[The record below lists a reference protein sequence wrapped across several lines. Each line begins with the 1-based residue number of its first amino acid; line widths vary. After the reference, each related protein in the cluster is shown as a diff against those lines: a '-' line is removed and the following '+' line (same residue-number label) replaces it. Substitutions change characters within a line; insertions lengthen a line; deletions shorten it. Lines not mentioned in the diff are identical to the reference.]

1 MNIVE
6 IISELKNE
14 RNRIEEAIAALNGS
28 SSNGTTSSPIH
39 QQPSARTRPRSR
51 MSAEGRRRISLMMKK
66 RWAERR
72 KKASAKK

>member
-14 RNRIEEAIAALNGS
+14 RKRIEDAIAVLNGS
-28 SSNGTTSSPIH
+28 SSNGTASSPIQ
-39 QQPSARTRPRSR
+39 QQPSTRTRRRSH
-51 MSAEGRRRISLMMKK
+51 MSAEGRKRISLMMKK